1 MEETP
6 GAMVR
11 SRPELQ
17 LRARSG
23 SMPRQW
29 QALVLMS
36 ETHIT
41 IREHGDIP
49 GGAAFGDHPDV

>member
-1 MEETP
+1 
-6 GAMVR
+6 MVR
-11 SRPELQ
+11 SQPELQ